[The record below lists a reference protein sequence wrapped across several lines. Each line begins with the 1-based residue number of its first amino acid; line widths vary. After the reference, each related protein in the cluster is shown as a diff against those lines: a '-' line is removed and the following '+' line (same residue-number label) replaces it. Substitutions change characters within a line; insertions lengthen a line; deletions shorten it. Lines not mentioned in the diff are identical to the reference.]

1 MTNEAINCM
10 ATLLEIEELP
20 IRVNTRGEWLHGDK
34 PLHPKVE
41 ILFRE
46 SVRINEDGTYRIEM
60 GRNKSPIEV
69 EDVAFFVRSMQL
81 EFSESETLES
91 VELKLSDGTNEALNP
106 GTLMQSESNVF
117 YCRLERDGFWV
128 PCRFPPAAYHEL
140 LLHAEMVDSK
150 VLLQIG
156 NDQFQIQEYNPT
168 PEPT

>member
-1 MTNEAINCM
+1 M

-41 ILFRE
+41 VLFRE

-60 GRNKSPIEV
+60 GRNRSLIEA
-69 EDVAFFVRSMQL
+69 EDVVFFVKSIQL
-81 EFSESETLES
+81 HFSEPNTLKS
-91 VELKLSDGTNEALNP
+91 VTLKLSDGTSEVLNP
-106 GTLMQSESNVF
+106 ATLMQSESNVF

-140 LLHAEMVDSK
+140 LLHAEMIDSK

-156 NDQFQIQEYNPT
+156 DEQFQIQEYKQNPERT
-168 PEPT
+168 

>member
-1 MTNEAINCM
+1 M

-34 PLHPKVE
+34 ALHPKVE

-46 SVRINEDGTYRIEM
+46 SVRINEDGTYRIEL
-60 GRNKSPIEV
+60 GRNKSSIEV
-69 EDVAFFVRSMQL
+69 EDVAFFVKSIQVH
-81 EFSESETLES
+81 FSESKIVKR
-91 VELKLSDGTNEALNP
+91 VELKLSDGTSEVLNP
-106 GTLMQSESNVF
+106 ATLMQSESNVF

-140 LLHAEMVDSK
+140 LLHAEMIDSK

-156 NDQFQIQEYNPT
+156 NEQFQIQEYNQT
-168 PEPT
+168 PERA